1 MKKISLYL
9 FIMASLG
16 EILSGMIGLQYLHEV
31 CKPLI
36 MVTLG
41 IYYLYDAEYPS
52 TVVCLA
58 IFFSLAGDVLLMFE
72 GEYPNFFILGLA
84 AFLIAHIFYIL
95 AYRQH
100 LDESQE
106 NSLKG
111 VQKIRFSFPI
121 VLAGTG
127 LIVVLYPSL
136 GSLKIPVVVYA
147 LVLIVMVLNSVF
159 RYGRTSSV
167 SFWLVFVGSIFFMFS
182 DSCPGNQQI
191 FQTCHRRWIL
201 DHGHLY
207 PGAIPNYSRPGEA
220 RQQQIV
226 MKKILK
232 HFCLI

>member
-9 FIMASLG
+9 FLVASLG
-16 EILSGMIGLQYLHEV
+16 EILSEIIGVLYLHQV

-41 IYYLYDAEYPS
+41 IYYLCHAEYRS
-52 TVVCLA
+52 TVVWLA

-72 GEYPNFFILGLA
+72 VEHPKFFILGLA

-95 AYRQH
+95 TYRQH
-100 LDESQE
+100 QDESQE

-136 GSLKIPVVVYA
+136 GSLKMPVALYA
-147 LVLIVMVLNSVF
+147 LILIVMVLNSVF
-159 RYGRTSSV
+159 RYGRTSNV
-167 SFWLVFVGSIFFMFS
+167 SFWLVFSGSIFFMFS
-182 DSCPGNQQI
+182 DSVLAINKFFKPVTAAGFWIMGTYILAQFLIIQGLVKHGN
-191 FQTCHRRWIL
+191 
-201 DHGHLY
+201 
-207 PGAIPNYSRPGEA
+207 S
-220 RQQQIV
+220 
-226 MKKILK
+226 K
-232 HFCLI
+232 